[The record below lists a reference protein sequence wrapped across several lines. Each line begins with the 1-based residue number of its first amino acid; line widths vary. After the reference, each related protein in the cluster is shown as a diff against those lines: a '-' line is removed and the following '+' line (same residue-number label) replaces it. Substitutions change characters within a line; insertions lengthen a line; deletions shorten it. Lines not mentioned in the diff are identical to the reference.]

1 MPRSRWGG
9 VGCIASAAACALY
22 QHRDASFPTEILGE
36 VKRQNPPC
44 AHWAGDLVDWE
55 LWGFQNTSFRKNG
68 RVSKYNWSVAK
79 YNREVS
85 KYQFQNAT
93 VQFHNTTV

>member
-1 MPRSRWGG
+1 MGWG
-9 VGCIASAAACALY
+9 VLLQLLRALY
-22 QHRDASFPTEILGE
+22 TNTDASFPARDHEPTTEILGE

-55 LWGFQNTSFRKNG
+55 LWGFQNTSFRING

-85 KYQFQNAT
+85 KYQLQ
-93 VQFHNTTV
+93 NTTV